1 MVDSLSKPQLQRQLA
16 TSFKTTNHDNLN
28 DLQVSHVKS
37 SIIVIG
43 VITSAVPAQ
52 QQFKVIKALG

>member
-1 MVDSLSKPQLQRQLA
+1 MVDSLSKPQFQRQLA
-16 TSFKTTNHDNLN
+16 TSFNTTNHDNLN

-43 VITSAVPAQ
+43 VITSAVIA
-52 QQFKVIKALG
+52 